1 MTEDFI
7 RRVMAAWYRGYD
19 TAQMATVFKVPESEC
34 HRALVIG
41 REALKAGRA

>member
-1 MTEDFI
+1 MSEDFI

-19 TAQMATVFKVPESEC
+19 TAAMATVFNVPESEC

-41 REALKAGRA
+41 REAIKEGRI

>member
-19 TAQMATVFKVPESEC
+19 TAAMAIAFNVPESDC
-34 HRALVIG
+34 HRALVVG
-41 REALKAGRA
+41 RGAIKVGRA